1 MNKDLVKLLNNKK
14 YDVDPRTIHL
24 LSDCFIGNEFD
35 SVESVIESI
44 DNLVIQLNNIREH
57 IERVRDG
64 F

>member
-14 YDVDPRTIHL
+14 YDVDLRTIHL